1 METVHEVRARIR
13 EVSAAETLRGMNP
26 GTVLLDVR
34 EPGEWNMAH
43 IPGAVFIPQA
53 QLEEKVETL
62 IPRDKQVVV
71 YCRSGN
77 RSVFA
82 ADTLQE
88 LGYTNVASMAGG
100 IGAWVDAGGEVE

>member
-1 METVHEVRARIR
+1 MTEVRFYHLQRK
-13 EVSAAETLRGMNP
+13 TLEDALPQILEKTLERGWRA
-26 GTVLLDVR
+26 VV
-34 EPGEWNMAH
+34 MA
-43 IPGAVFIPQA
+43 GS
-53 QLEEKVETL
+53 EERVEAL
-62 IPRDKQVVV
+62 IPKDRNVVI

-88 LGYTNVASMAGG
+88 MGYANVASMAGG

>member
-1 METVHEVRARIR
+1 METVQEVRARIK
-13 EVSAAETLRGMNP
+13 EVSAADTLREMTP
-26 GTVLLDVR
+26 DTVLLDVR
-34 EPGEWNMAH
+34 EPSEWNMAH
-43 IPGAVFIPQA
+43 IPGAVFVPRA
-53 QLEEKVETL
+53 QLEERVEAL
-62 IPRDKQVVV
+62 IPKDKQVVI

-88 LGYTNVASMAGG
+88 MGYANVASMAGG